1 LLVRRQGGGLRDA
14 LRIPGR
20 ARESQG
26 GAETFE
32 KYVDW
37 KKIGKNGG
45 FMSFI
50 GKKLEKLENDLE
62 KIDVEKKHIRFF
74 ARKQGK
80 VGIYP
85 QKSGFH
91 QLKLGCV

>member
-1 LLVRRQGGGLRDA
+1 MVVLCDLL
-14 LRIPGR
+14 
-20 ARESQG
+20 
-26 GAETFE
+26 E
-32 KYVDW
+32 K
-37 KKIGKNGG
+37 K
-45 FMSFI
+45 
-50 GKKLEKLENDLE
+50 KLENDLE